1 MGTCVLC
8 VFWENPQ
15 IMRARFGSCLFD
27 SDARTLLRDG
37 EPVPLSPKAFALL
50 EMLIDASPAAV
61 SKETL
66 YERLWPDTYVEQ
78 GNLHNLVSEIRAA
91 IGDREILRTVHRFG
105 YAFAEARKTSDTTGF
120 AVLAGDEEIP
130 LHEGANLIGR
140 DPTCEIVINAPDVSR
155 QHARLLVQ
163 GDVITLEDLG
173 SKNGTFLGTTPVTT
187 PVEVGEA
194 EDIVIGRNPLRLRRV
209 RQLATTKTA
218 L

>member
-1 MGTCVLC
+1 
-8 VFWENPQ
+8 
-15 IMRARFGSCLFD
+15 MRARFGSCLFD

-91 IGDREILRTVHRFG
+91 IGDSDRELLRTVHRFG
-105 YAFAEARKTSDTTGF
+105 YAFAECGAADPGGRF
-120 AVLAGDEEIP
+120 VIIAGDEEIP

-140 DPTCEIVINAPDVSR
+140 DPACEIVIDAPDVSR
-155 QHARLLVQ
+155 QHARLLVH

-187 PVEVGEA
+187 PVEVRDTD
-194 EDIVIGRNPLRLRRV
+194 DILIGRNPLRLRRV
-209 RQLATTKTA
+209 QQLATTKTS